1 VNQEKDPADSKE
13 QNEKWK
19 LENEKESP
27 LKKSEKDVVDPQKP
41 LCPQNLN
48 GALRENVQLVRITK
62 TNYAMQGRVCQCN
75 YSKAQRADS

>member
-1 VNQEKDPADSKE
+1 VNQEKDPADAKE

-27 LKKSEKDVVDPQKP
+27 LKKSEGDVIDPKKP

-48 GALRENVQLVRITK
+48 GALRKNVQFVGIP
-62 TNYAMQGRVCQCN
+62 
-75 YSKAQRADS
+75 KADYTV